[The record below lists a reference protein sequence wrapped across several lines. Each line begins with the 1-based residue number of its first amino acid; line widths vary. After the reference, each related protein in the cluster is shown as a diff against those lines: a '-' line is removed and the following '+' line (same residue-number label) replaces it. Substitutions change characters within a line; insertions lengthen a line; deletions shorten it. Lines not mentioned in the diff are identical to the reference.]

1 MEIKKVVVIGS
12 GTMGSGIA
20 AHLCNANI
28 PVTLLDLKTDISEK
42 ARDNIQRSKP
52 PLLLDKSKINNIK
65 VGNIFEN
72 FSEVKEADWVVE
84 AVVER
89 IDVKHD
95 IYEKIFKERKK
106 GAIVSSNTSSI
117 PIKVLSQNL
126 TEGEKKDFCITH
138 FFNPVRYMALLE
150 IVKNENNDLEKI
162 NALKKFCEIEL
173 GKGAIVCNDT
183 PGFLGNRVG
192 VYAMQIAMTEAFKM
206 KLSIEEADAIFGRP
220 MGIPKTGIFG
230 LYDLIGIDLMA
241 DVLKSFIKEL
251 PKTDNFHEVAKEIP
265 LVKKLIET
273 GYTGR
278 KGKGGFYRINKTD
291 GKKVM
296 EALNL
301 ETGEYHASKKINI
314 KSGKVDLVA
323 LINRDDKYGKYAW
336 SVISKIIKYA
346 SSLIPG
352 ITKEFNDID
361 EAMRLGFNWSKGP
374 FEMLEEIGVDN
385 FFNKVDEY
393 GNIDFLENLAKSKN
407 EKFYG
412 ERQKYT
418 DIETLGKVKKK
429 ATSIDGNDSA
439 KIYRFKDYNIVE
451 FTTKANALDYD
462 SMDALNKATDK
473 PLIIINESMQF
484 SAGVNLSYTMNYADK
499 RDFKSIEK
507 FIKYFQETCK
517 QLKYSDHPVI
527 SAPSGLTL
535 GGGFEVMVQSN
546 FVASH
551 TNIVVGLVETIV
563 GLVPAGGGCKEML
576 ARWLETEEAKK
587 DPHYAP
593 LRVFDIIGNAKTAT
607 SPVEAEP
614 LKYLRAKDKKIMN
627 RNSLLE
633 VSKKIIEENRDF
645 KTPSEN
651 SFNLPGKAV
660 KDEMIKTL
668 EKLYDDKIILD
679 HGMEVGKELA
689 NVLSGGDTT
698 IDKTLSEDDM
708 FKLELDSFMRL
719 IETKKTQER
728 IKHTL
733 ATGKP
738 LVNYYFLLFFI
749 FYFFIT
755 KFFNYLLFF
764 SYLLQIKFSFPFFYS
779 FIFFYNSFFFC
790 NSSFNYFL
798 FF

>member
-1 MEIKKVVVIGS
+1 MEIKKVVIIGS

-20 AHLCNANI
+20 AHLCNANV
-28 PVTLLDLKTDISEK
+28 PVTLLDLTTEISTN
-42 ARDNIQRSKP
+42 ARDRIFKSRP
-52 PLLLDKSKINNIK
+52 PLLIDKSKINNIK
-65 VGNIFEN
+65 VGNISDDFDI
-72 FSEVKEADWVVE
+72 VKEADWIVE

-89 IDVKHD
+89 IDIKHQ
-95 IYEKIFKERKK
+95 IYDKIFKFRKE

-126 TEGEKKDFCITH
+126 TNEQKKDFCITH
-138 FFNPVRYMALLE
+138 FFNPVRYMGLLE

-162 NALKKFCEIEL
+162 NSLQKFCEIEL

-206 KLSIEEADAIFGRP
+206 KLTVEEADAIFGRP
-220 MGIPKTGIFG
+220 MGIPKTGVFG

-251 PKTDNFHEVAKEIP
+251 PKTDKFHEVAQEIP
-265 LVKKLIET
+265 LIKKLIET

-278 KGKGGFYRINKTD
+278 KGKGGFFRINKD
-291 GKKVM
+291 GGAKIL

-301 ETGEYHASKKINI
+301 ETGDYSPSKKIDI
-314 KSGKVDLVA
+314 KSEKVDLKK

-346 SSLIPG
+346 SSLVTE
-352 ITKEFNDID
+352 ITDEFNDID

-374 FEMLEEIGVDN
+374 FEMLEEIGVEN
-385 FFNKVDEY
+385 FFSKIDNYDGNK
-393 GNIDFLENLAKSKN
+393 FLENLAKSKN
-407 EKFYG
+407 ENFYG

-418 DIETLGKVKKK
+418 KIETLGKVKRK
-429 ATSIDGNDSA
+429 AQSIDGNSSA
-439 KIYRFKDYNIVE
+439 QIYQFKDYNIVE

-462 SMDALNKATDK
+462 SMDALKKATDK

-484 SAGVNLSYTMNYADK
+484 SAGVNLSYTMDFANK
-499 RDFKSIEK
+499 GDFKSIEK

-517 QLKYSDHPVI
+517 ELKYSKYPVI

-535 GGGFEVMVQSN
+535 GGGFEVLVQSN

-551 TNIVVGLVETIV
+551 TNIVIGLVETIV
-563 GLVPAGGGCKEML
+563 GLIPAGGGCKEML
-576 ARWLETEEAKK
+576 ARWQNTEESKK
-587 DPHYAP
+587 DPHFAP
-593 LRVFDIIGNAKTAT
+593 LKVFDIIGYGKTAT

-614 LKYLRAKDKKIMN
+614 LKYLMPEDKKIMN

-633 VSKKIIEENRDF
+633 ASKQILDENRDF
-645 KTPSEN
+645 NSPSELV
-651 SFNLPGKAV
+651 FNLPGESV
-660 KDEMIKTL
+660 RGEMYKVL
-668 EKLYDDKIILD
+668 DKLYNDKVIQD
-679 HGMEVGKELA
+679 HGMEVAKELA
-689 NVLSGGDTT
+689 YVLSGGDTS
-698 IDKTLSEDDM
+698 IDKQLSEDDL
-708 FKLELDSFMRL
+708 FKLELDAFMKL
-719 IETKKTQER
+719 IETPKTQQR

-738 LVNYYFLLFFI
+738 LVN
-749 FYFFIT
+749 
-755 KFFNYLLFF
+755 
-764 SYLLQIKFSFPFFYS
+764 
-779 FIFFYNSFFFC
+779 
-790 NSSFNYFL
+790 
-798 FF
+798 

>member
-28 PVTLLDLKTDISEK
+28 PVTLLDLKTEISEQ
-42 ARDNIQRSKP
+42 ARDRIHKSKP
-52 PLLLDKSKINNIK
+52 PLLLDKSKISNIK
-65 VGNIFEN
+65 VGNILDN

-89 IDVKHD
+89 IDIKLD

-126 TEGEKKDFCITH
+126 TEEEKKDFCITH
-138 FFNPVRYMALLE
+138 FFNPVRYMGLLE

-192 VYAMQIAMTEAFKM
+192 VYAMQIAMTEAIKM
-206 KLSIEEADAIFGRP
+206 KLSVEEADAIFGRP

-251 PKTDNFHEVAKEIP
+251 PKTDNFYEVATEIS

-301 ETGEYHASKKINI
+301 ETGEYSPSKKINI
-314 KSGKVDLVA
+314 KSEKVDLKA
-323 LINRDDKYGKYAW
+323 LIDRDDKYGKYAW

-346 SSLIPG
+346 SSLVPG

-361 EAMRLGFNWSKGP
+361 EAMRLGFNWTKGP
-374 FEMLEEIGVDN
+374 FEMLEEIGVNN

-393 GNIDFLENLAKSKN
+393 ENNDFLENLAKSKN

-418 DIETLGKVKKK
+418 DIETLGKVKRK
-429 ATSIDGNDSA
+429 ATSIDGNNSA
-439 KIYRFKDYNIVE
+439 QIYRFKNYNIVE

-462 SMDALNKATDK
+462 SMDALKKATDK

-484 SAGVNLSYTMNYADK
+484 SAGVNLSYIMEFADK
-499 RDFKSIEK
+499 DDFKSIEK
-507 FIKYFQETCK
+507 FIRYFQETCK
-517 QLKYSDHPVI
+517 HLKYSDHPVI

-563 GLVPAGGGCKEML
+563 GLIPAGGGCKEML
-576 ARWLETEEAKK
+576 ARWLDTEEAKK
-587 DPHYAP
+587 DPHYAS
-593 LRVFDIIGNAKTAT
+593 LKVFDIIGYGKTAT

-614 LKYLRAKDKKIMN
+614 MKYLRPEDKKIMN

-633 VSKKIIEENRDF
+633 VSRKILEANRDF
-645 KTPSEN
+645 KAPSETK
-651 SFNLPGKAV
+651 FNLPGNMAKE
-660 KDEMIKTL
+660 EMIKVL
-668 EKLYDDKIILD
+668 EKLYNDKIILD
-679 HGMEVGKELA
+679 HGMKVGKELA
-689 NVLSGGDTT
+689 HVLSGGDTN
-698 IDKTLSEDDM
+698 IDKTLSEEDL
-708 FKLELDSFMRL
+708 FKLELEAFMKL
-719 IETKKTQER
+719 IETNETQER

-738 LVNYYFLLFFI
+738 LIN
-749 FYFFIT
+749 
-755 KFFNYLLFF
+755 
-764 SYLLQIKFSFPFFYS
+764 
-779 FIFFYNSFFFC
+779 
-790 NSSFNYFL
+790 
-798 FF
+798 

>member
-1 MEIKKVVVIGS
+1 MQIKKVVVIGS

-28 PVTLLDLKTDISEK
+28 PVTLLDLKTEISK
-42 ARDNIQRSKP
+42 QARDKIYKSSP

-65 VGNIFEN
+65 VGNITDN
-72 FSEVKEADWVVE
+72 FDTVKDADWVVE

-89 IDVKHD
+89 IDIKHS
-95 IYEKIFKERKK
+95 IYEKIFKERKR

-117 PIKVLSQNL
+117 PIKILSENL
-126 TEGEKKDFCITH
+126 SEEEKKDFCITH
-138 FFNPVRYMALLE
+138 FFNPVRYMGLLE
-150 IVKNENNDLEKI
+150 IVKNENNDLSKI
-162 NALKKFCEIEL
+162 NYLKNFCEIEL
-173 GKGAIVCNDT
+173 GKGAIICNDT

-206 KLSIEEADAIFGRP
+206 NLSVEEADAIFGRP

-251 PKTDNFHEVAKEIP
+251 PKTDKFHQVAKEIP
-265 LVKKLIET
+265 LVKRLIDT

-278 KGKGGFYRINKTD
+278 KGKGGFYRVNKSD

-301 ETGEYHASKKINI
+301 ETGEFSPSKKINI

-361 EAMRLGFNWSKGP
+361 EAMKLGFNWTKGP
-374 FEMLEEIGVDN
+374 FEMLEEIGVNN

-393 GNIDFLENLAKSKN
+393 GNNNFLENLAKTKN
-407 EKFYG
+407 ETFYG

-418 DIETLGKVKKK
+418 DIETLGKVKKT
-429 ATSIDGNDSA
+429 ATSIDGNNSA
-439 KIYRFKDYNIVE
+439 QIYRFKDYNIIE
-451 FTTKANALDYD
+451 FTTKANTLDYD
-462 SMDALNKATDK
+462 SMDALKKATDK

-484 SAGVNLSYTMNYADK
+484 SAGVNLSYIMEFADK
-499 RDFKSIEK
+499 GDFESIEK
-507 FIKYFQETCK
+507 FIRYFQETCK
-517 QLKYSDHPVI
+517 HLKYSHHPVI

-551 TNIVVGLVETIV
+551 TNIVVGLVETMV

-576 ARWLETEEAKK
+576 ARWLETDEAKK
-587 DPHYAP
+587 DPYYAP
-593 LRVFDIIGNAKTAT
+593 LKVFDIIGYAKTAT
-607 SPVEAEP
+607 SPNEAEP
-614 LKYLRAKDKKIMN
+614 MKYLKTKDKKIMN

-633 VSKKIIEENRDF
+633 VSKKILTENRDF
-645 KTPSEN
+645 KAPN
-651 SFNLPGKAV
+651 
-660 KDEMIKTL
+660 
-668 EKLYDDKIILD
+668 
-679 HGMEVGKELA
+679 
-689 NVLSGGDTT
+689 
-698 IDKTLSEDDM
+698 
-708 FKLELDSFMRL
+708 
-719 IETKKTQER
+719 
-728 IKHTL
+728 
-733 ATGKP
+733 
-738 LVNYYFLLFFI
+738 
-749 FYFFIT
+749 
-755 KFFNYLLFF
+755 
-764 SYLLQIKFSFPFFYS
+764 
-779 FIFFYNSFFFC
+779 
-790 NSSFNYFL
+790 
-798 FF
+798 

>member
-1 MEIKKVVVIGS
+1 MKIKNVVVIGS

-28 PVTLLDLKTDISEK
+28 PVTLLDLKTEISEK
-42 ARDNIQRSKP
+42 ARDRIHKSRP
-52 PLLLDKSKINNIK
+52 PLLIDKSKINNIK
-65 VGNIFEN
+65 VGNISDN
-72 FSEVKEADWVVE
+72 FDVVKDADWIVE

-89 IDVKHD
+89 IDVKHQ
-95 IYEKIFKERKK
+95 IYEKIFKERKN

-117 PIKVLSQNL
+117 PIKILSQHL
-126 TEGEKKDFCITH
+126 TDVEKKDFCITH
-138 FFNPVRYMALLE
+138 FFNPVRYMGLLE
-150 IVKNENNDLEKI
+150 IVKNENNDLDKI
-162 NALKKFCEIEL
+162 NELKKFCEIEL

-206 KLSIEEADAIFGRP
+206 KLSVEEADAIFGRP
-220 MGIPKTGIFG
+220 MGIPKTGVFG

-251 PKTDNFHEVAKEIP
+251 PKTDEFHEVAKEIP

-278 KGKGGFYRINKTD
+278 KGKGGFYRMNKAGAT
-291 GKKVM
+291 KVM
-296 EALNL
+296 EAINL
-301 ETGEYHASKKINI
+301 ETGDYAPSKKIDI
-314 KSGKVDLVA
+314 KSDKLDLKG
-323 LINRDDKYGKYAW
+323 LINRQDKYGEYAW

-346 SSLIPG
+346 SSLVPG

-361 EAMRLGFNWSKGP
+361 EAMRLGFNWAKGP
-374 FEMLEEIGVDN
+374 FEMLEEIGVEN
-385 FFNKVDEY
+385 FYSKIDDFG
-393 GNIDFLENLAKSKN
+393 GNSFLENLSKN
-407 EKFYG
+407 KNEDFYG

-418 DIETLGKVKKK
+418 NIETLGKVKKT
-429 ATSIDGNDSA
+429 ASSLDGNDSA
-439 KIYRFKDYNIVE
+439 KIYRFNDYNIVE

-462 SMDALNKATDK
+462 SMDALKKATDK

-484 SAGVNLSYTMNYADK
+484 SAGVNLTYTMQFADK
-499 RDFKSIEK
+499 KDFKSIEK

-517 QLKYSDHPVI
+517 HLKYSKHPVI

-563 GLVPAGGGCKEML
+563 GLIPAGGGCKEML
-576 ARWLETEEAKK
+576 ARWMDTDEAKS
-587 DPHYAP
+587 DPNYAP
-593 LRVFDIIGNAKTAT
+593 LKVFDIIGYGKTAT

-614 LKYLRAKDKKIMN
+614 MKYLRPSDKKIMN

-633 VSKKIIEENRDF
+633 VSKKILNENKDFTPPEEL
-645 KTPSEN
+645 K
-651 SFNLPGKAV
+651 FNLPGKSV
-660 KDEMIKTL
+660 IGKMDKIL
-668 EKLYDDKIILD
+668 EKLYNDKVILD
-679 HGMEVGKELA
+679 HGVEVAKELA
-689 NVLSGGDTT
+689 HVLSGGETT
-698 IDKTLSEDDM
+698 VEKTLSEDDL
-708 FKLELDSFMRL
+708 FKLELDAFMRL
-719 IETKKTQER
+719 IETQKTQDR

-738 LVNYYFLLFFI
+738 LVN
-749 FYFFIT
+749 
-755 KFFNYLLFF
+755 
-764 SYLLQIKFSFPFFYS
+764 
-779 FIFFYNSFFFC
+779 
-790 NSSFNYFL
+790 
-798 FF
+798 

>member
-28 PVTLLDLKTDISEK
+28 AVTLLDLKTEISEQ
-42 ARDNIQRSKP
+42 ARDKIHKSRP
-52 PLLLDKSKINNIK
+52 PLLLDKTKINNIK
-65 VGNIFEN
+65 VGNISDN
-72 FSEVKEADWVVE
+72 FSEVAEADWVVE

-89 IDVKHD
+89 IDIKHD
-95 IYEKIFKERKK
+95 IYKKIFKERKK

-117 PIKVLSQNL
+117 PIKVLSKHL
-126 TEGEKKDFCITH
+126 SEEEKKDFCITH
-138 FFNPVRYMALLE
+138 FFNPVRYMGLLE

-162 NALKKFCEIEL
+162 NALKQFCETEL

-192 VYAMQIAMTEAFKM
+192 VFAMQIAMTEAFKM

-220 MGIPKTGIFG
+220 MGIPKTGVFG
-230 LYDLIGIDLMA
+230 LYDLIGIDLMS

-251 PKTDNFHEVAKEIP
+251 PETDKFHEVAKEIP

-278 KGKGGFYRINKTD
+278 KGKGGFYRVNKTNST
-291 GKKVM
+291 KII

-301 ETGEYHASKKINI
+301 ETGEYSSSKKINI
-314 KSGKVDLVA
+314 KSEKVDLKS
-323 LINRDDKYGKYAW
+323 LINRDDEYGKYAW

-346 SSLIPG
+346 SSLVPG

-361 EAMRLGFNWSKGP
+361 EAMRLGFNWTKGP
-374 FEMLEEIGVDN
+374 FEMLEEIGVNN
-385 FFNKVDEY
+385 FFDKIDEY
-393 GNIDFLENLAKSKN
+393 RNNDFLEKLAITKN
-407 EKFYG
+407 EEFYG

-418 DIETLGKVKKK
+418 KIETLGKVKKT
-429 ATSIDGNDSA
+429 ATSIDGNNSA
-439 KIYRFKDYNIVE
+439 QIYRFKDYNIVE

-462 SMDALNKATDK
+462 SMDALKKATDK

-484 SAGVNLSYTMNYADK
+484 SAGVNLSYTMDFADK
-499 RDFKSIEK
+499 SDFNSIEK
-507 FIKYFQETCK
+507 FIRYFQETCK
-517 QLKYSDHPVI
+517 HLKYSDHPVI

-563 GLVPAGGGCKEML
+563 GLIPAGGGCKEML
-576 ARWLETEEAKK
+576 ARWLDTEEAKK
-587 DPHYAP
+587 DPHYAS
-593 LRVFDIIGNAKTAT
+593 LKVFDIIGYGRTAT
-607 SPVEAEP
+607 SPAEAGP
-614 LKYLRAKDKKIMN
+614 MKYLMPEDKRIMN

-633 VSKKIIEENRDF
+633 VSKKILKDNSDF
-645 KTPSEN
+645 KAPSETK
-651 SFNLPGKAV
+651 FNLSGNSV
-660 KDEMIKTL
+660 KVEMMKVL
-668 EKLYDDKIILD
+668 EKLYNDKVILD

-698 IDKTLSEDDM
+698 IDKPLSEEDL
-708 FKLELDSFMRL
+708 FKLELDAFMKL
-719 IETKKTQER
+719 IETKETQQR

-738 LVNYYFLLFFI
+738 LIN
-749 FYFFIT
+749 
-755 KFFNYLLFF
+755 
-764 SYLLQIKFSFPFFYS
+764 
-779 FIFFYNSFFFC
+779 
-790 NSSFNYFL
+790 
-798 FF
+798 